1 MSGLCNDKLWHL
13 GTWVCSAIWELFVY
27 LFFFLQIFWLS
38 RSKRNSDKKFLVQT
52 RDWYYQSGDFH
63 KWPFLGP
70 IEQSVCK
77 KYPESVEQSKK
88 PEESILHLMK
98 ALHHKHISAV
108 KFISITVIFSSGI
121 ELAFWI
127 CSFGGAGG
135 KLNLKSSS
143 NLSAAFHLPF
153 SISKKYS
160 YNRS

>member
-1 MSGLCNDKLWHL
+1 MNFLNLFARTNSREKLCFYLWVDIIKVVTSTN
-13 GTWVCSAIWELFVY
+13 GS
-27 LFFFLQIFWLS
+27 FWAPLS
-38 RSKRNSDKKFLVQT
+38 NLCMKEVSWK
-52 RDWYYQSGDFH
+52 
-63 KWPFLGP
+63 
-70 IEQSVCK
+70 C
-77 KYPESVEQSKK
+77 VEQSKK

-108 KFISITVIFSSGI
+108 KFISIAVIFSSGI

-160 YNRS
+160 YNRWHVIC